1 MGAGNGGKAADGA
14 ASAPTGEAAPH
25 TSAASAQAPLTIG
38 GDWPVQATRKVED
51 LVSIIRDKTVRP
63 VSQTVRYL
71 LFGLLAIFVSVVM
84 AVLFAIFAI
93 RVLDTEV
100 PVFRTRVW
108 ASYLVVAGIF
118 WLGGLLLS
126 RKRHSRS

>member
-1 MGAGNGGKAADGA
+1 M
-14 ASAPTGEAAPH
+14 
-25 TSAASAQAPLTIG
+25 
-38 GDWPVQATRKVED
+38 QATRKVED

-63 VSQTVRYL
+63 VSQAVRYL

>member
-1 MGAGNGGKAADGA
+1 
-14 ASAPTGEAAPH
+14 
-25 TSAASAQAPLTIG
+25 LTIG
-38 GDWPVQATRKVED
+38 GDWPEQATRKVED
-51 LVSIIRDKTVRP
+51 VVSLIRDKTVRP
-63 VSQTVRYL
+63 ISQVVRYFV
-71 LFGLLAIFVSVVM
+71 FGLLAGAVGTVM

>member
-1 MGAGNGGKAADGA
+1 MPADGGGVGGPRLTGLGVPSGDDWA
-14 ASAPTGEAAPH
+14 AH
-25 TSAASAQAPLTIG
+25 LTE
-38 GDWPVQATRKVED
+38 KVEST
-51 LVSIIRDKTVRP
+51 VSIIRDKTVRP
-63 VSQTVRYL
+63 VSTFVRYL
-71 LFGLLAIFVSVVM
+71 IFGLLAAVVGVTM

-118 WLGGLLLS
+118 WLAGLLLS
-126 RKRHSRS
+126 RKRHPRT

>member
-1 MGAGNGGKAADGA
+1 M
-14 ASAPTGEAAPH
+14 
-25 TSAASAQAPLTIG
+25 
-38 GDWPVQATRKVED
+38 QATRKVED